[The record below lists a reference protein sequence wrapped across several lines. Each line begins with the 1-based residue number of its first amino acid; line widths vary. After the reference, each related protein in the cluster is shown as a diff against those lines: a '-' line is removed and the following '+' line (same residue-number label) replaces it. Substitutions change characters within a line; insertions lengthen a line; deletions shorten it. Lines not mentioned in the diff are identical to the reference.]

1 MNILK
6 NFTAALLLAVPL
18 FQADL
23 TAQSDNL
30 MKAILYLSGADSE
43 EELDEQEMERFSVLA
58 SSPLEINLVSRS
70 RMATCGLMSQ
80 YQVASLMDYRGD
92 NPDGR
97 LLNDDEDDSPDMDI
111 PLHSVSPWPKRALK
125 SPMMTLPILLLPKYV
140 IFIAHADGGN
150 RSLSEYLVL
159 AADENSKDSP

>member
-80 YQVASLMDYRGD
+80 YQVASLMD
-92 NPDGR
+92 
-97 LLNDDEDDSPDMDI
+97 
-111 PLHSVSPWPKRALK
+111 
-125 SPMMTLPILLLPKYV
+125 
-140 IFIAHADGGN
+140 
-150 RSLSEYLVL
+150 
-159 AADENSKDSP
+159 

>member
-58 SSPLEINLVSRS
+58 SSPL
-70 RMATCGLMSQ
+70 A
-80 YQVASLMDYRGD
+80 
-92 NPDGR
+92 
-97 LLNDDEDDSPDMDI
+97 
-111 PLHSVSPWPKRALK
+111 
-125 SPMMTLPILLLPKYV
+125 
-140 IFIAHADGGN
+140 
-150 RSLSEYLVL
+150 
-159 AADENSKDSP
+159 NSANVPCFVFSIVHR

>member
-23 TAQSDNL
+23 TAQSDDL

-70 RMATCGLMSQ
+70 RMATC
-80 YQVASLMDYRGD
+80 
-92 NPDGR
+92 
-97 LLNDDEDDSPDMDI
+97 
-111 PLHSVSPWPKRALK
+111 
-125 SPMMTLPILLLPKYV
+125 
-140 IFIAHADGGN
+140 
-150 RSLSEYLVL
+150 
-159 AADENSKDSP
+159 

>member
-80 YQVASLMDYRGD
+80 YQVASLMDYRLRNGD
-92 NPDGR
+92 V
-97 LLNDDEDDSPDMDI
+97 L
-111 PLHSVSPWPKRALK
+111 SVS
-125 SPMMTLPILLLPKYV
+125 
-140 IFIAHADGGN
+140 
-150 RSLSEYLVL
+150 EL
-159 AADENSKDSP
+159 AAVDGFGEDYANALRPFISFASNALPGQTEIGSKRLTNEALARSAVKWKDFKIGRASCRERV